1 MLRPCTE
8 RECEKYIDFVY
19 DLAADRSRS
28 GYPIYSDGIKTKE
41 MFEKRSKKA
50 FSSDSEEILLFV
62 YEGVTEGWIHYYFFS
77 EDKYLSAES
86 FCISHHTEQALR
98 EFLEYAREH
107 FKGYDLYLGYPAD
120 NKRAVDFLA
129 ANGFELLEES
139 FNNTAFLDNY
149 KPTPTDDDLVR
160 ITEENFDLFRTL
172 HGNSDPDMYWN
183 SDRIRSNIE
192 NWSIFVVLRGGE
204 ACGSVYYTP
213 VGDGWFEIFGID
225 MKDNVHDGEVLCDLL
240 RGALNTAKEQGG
252 KYVTFFCGER
262 ERDIAEALGFVC
274 VGVYVCYRMHIE

>member
-1 MLRPCTE
+1 MLRRCTE
-8 RECEKYIDFVY
+8 QECEKYIDFVY

-28 GYPIYSDGIKTKE
+28 GYPTYSDGIKTKE
-41 MFEKRSKKA
+41 MFAKRSKKA

-62 YEGVTEGWIHYYFFS
+62 CEGVTEGWIHYYFLP

-98 EFLEYAREH
+98 EFLEYARER
-107 FKGYDLYLGYPAD
+107 FRGYDLYLGYPAE
-120 NKRAVDFLA
+120 NRKAVDFLA

-149 KPTPTDDDLVR
+149 EPTPTDGGFVR
-160 ITEENFDLFRTL
+160 ITEENFDLFCTL
-172 HGNSDPDMYWN
+172 HSNADPDMYWN
-183 SDRIRSNIE
+183 SDRLRSDIDKWN
-192 NWSIFVVLRGGE
+192 IFVMLRGGE
-204 ACGSVYYTP
+204 ASGSVYYTA

-225 MKDNVHDGEVLCDLL
+225 MKDNVHDGEAFCNLL

-262 ERDIAEALGFVC
+262 ERDLAESLGFVC
-274 VGVYVCYRMHIE
+274 VGGYVCYRMHIE

>member
-1 MLRPCTE
+1 M
-8 RECEKYIDFVY
+8 V
-19 DLAADRSRS
+19 
-28 GYPIYSDGIKTKE
+28 
-41 MFEKRSKKA
+41 
-50 FSSDSEEILLFV
+50 
-62 YEGVTEGWIHYYFFS
+62 
-77 EDKYLSAES
+77 
-86 FCISHHTEQALR
+86 
-98 EFLEYAREH
+98 
-107 FKGYDLYLGYPAD
+107 
-120 NKRAVDFLA
+120 A

-149 KPTPTDDDLVR
+149 KPTTTDDDLVR
-160 ITEENFDLFRTL
+160 ITEENFDLFRII
-172 HGNSDPDMYWN
+172 HGNADPDMYWN

-274 VGVYVCYRMHIE
+274 AGGYVCYRMHIE